1 MVRVVAVKE
10 TERGDRML
18 GNNMFECVYV
28 CIFQRNSH
36 SRVANIFTH
45 FVVVAVKPSVQS
57 FIHEYGIFDC
67 FYNIMVNPGAAQFK
81 DPCGNGNV
89 RDKRDAAEATRHD
102 PLRNRASHPYRGRRR
117 YPPLS
122 AVEADGGSDRCY
134 PPPFP
139 PLSGGGGWRRSIS
152 PPLSLSSSCEC
163 VCVGVKPF
171 NGTQPDHKFIKFY
184 VFQSRSS
191 GSNGSGS
198 SQPEADDDEADKH
211 IHQPHHSTRR

>member
-67 FYNIMVNPGAAQFK
+67 FYNIMVNPGAARFK
-81 DPCGNGNV
+81 DPYGNGNV
-89 RDKRDAAEATRHD
+89 RERQERDAAAAEATRHD

-122 AVEADGGSDRCY
+122 
-134 PPPFP
+134 
-139 PLSGGGGWRRSIS
+139 GGGGWR
-152 PPLSLSSSCEC
+152 
-163 VCVGVKPF
+163 
-171 NGTQPDHKFIKFY
+171 
-184 VFQSRSS
+184 
-191 GSNGSGS
+191 
-198 SQPEADDDEADKH
+198 
-211 IHQPHHSTRR
+211 

>member
-57 FIHEYGIFDC
+57 FIHEYGVLDC
-67 FYNIMVNPGAAQFK
+67 FYNIMVNPGAARFK
-81 DPCGNGNV
+81 DPCGNGIV
-89 RDKRDAAEATRHD
+89 RDKRDAAATRHD

-122 AVEADGGSDRCY
+122 
-134 PPPFP
+134 
-139 PLSGGGGWRRSIS
+139 GGGGWR
-152 PPLSLSSSCEC
+152 
-163 VCVGVKPF
+163 
-171 NGTQPDHKFIKFY
+171 
-184 VFQSRSS
+184 
-191 GSNGSGS
+191 
-198 SQPEADDDEADKH
+198 
-211 IHQPHHSTRR
+211 